1 MRFSEQQVNF
11 LFSKM
16 DFTYK
21 KVGKKIFCIPISFY
35 FNFISSPT
43 MDLHYP
49 NANLST
55 PLTTTIE
62 RSDPVILSMLID
74 KLPANLNQ
82 TLTQP
87 CGKSALMHAA
97 FRAKDPEVLQVL
109 IKKGADRNKT
119 DM

>member
-1 MRFSEQQVNF
+1 
-11 LFSKM
+11 
-16 DFTYK
+16 
-21 KVGKKIFCIPISFY
+21 
-35 FNFISSPT
+35 

-49 NANLST
+49 NENLST

-74 KLPANLNQ
+74 KLPTNLDL

-87 CGKSALMHAA
+87 CGKTALMHAA
-97 FRAKDPEVLQVL
+97 FRTGDPEVLQVL
-109 IKKGADRNKT
+109 IKKGADRDKT